1 MLAKV
6 FSATV
11 QGVEGLE
18 VEIEVNASGGTTGI
32 VIVGLPDT
40 AVRESRDRVTTAVSN
55 SLFHWPK
62 GRTTINLAPADV
74 RKEGP
79 AFDLPIAL
87 GLIAACEETPLPRL
101 LDFCAAGELALDGAV
116 RPIRGALPIALA
128 ARKSGRRYLL
138 VPCANAEEAA
148 LVEGVEVYGVRSLG
162 ETIQFLRGE
171 RSLTPHP
178 SPAPSMLRASSNPP
192 SEDLADVRGQHHAKR
207 ALEIAVS
214 GGHNLLM
221 LGSPGSGKSMLAKR
235 IPGLMPPMSLEEAI
249 ETSKIH
255 STCGL
260 LAGRNPP
267 FVAQRPFR
275 SPHHTISD
283 AGLLGGSSNPTPGE
297 VSLAHN
303 GVLFLDELPEFRR
316 STLETLRQPLEDQT
330 VTICRA
336 AGSLTFPADFI
347 LVAALNP
354 CPCGFLGDRKKS
366 CRCSPAQ
373 IQRYR
378 QRISGPLLDRIDL
391 QLEVPPV
398 TYHDLSGK
406 SPPGEPS
413 AAVRCRVEHARAIQ
427 AERFQSTGTRNNAR
441 MNSRQIRT
449 HCALNSECAHLL
461 QNAVQTLHLS
471 ARAYDRILKVA
482 RTIADLEA
490 SPELSPAHLQEAI
503 GFRALDR
510 QIVS

>member
-6 FSATV
+6 FSAAV
-11 QGVEGLE
+11 QGVDGLE
-18 VEIEVNASGGTTGI
+18 VEIEVNSSGGTTGI

-55 SLFHWPK
+55 SAFQWPR
-62 GRTTINLAPADV
+62 GRTTINLAPADL

-79 AFDLPIAL
+79 SFDLPIAL
-87 GLIAACEETPLPRL
+87 GLIGACEETPLPQL
-101 LDFCAAGELALDGAV
+101 ADFCVVGELALDGAV

-128 ARKSGRRYLL
+128 AKKSGRTALL
-138 VPCANAEEAA
+138 LPAANAEEAA
-148 LVEGVEVYGVRSLG
+148 LVEGLQVFGVRSLG
-162 ETIQFLRGE
+162 ETVSFLQGE
-171 RSLTPHP
+171 LVLT
-178 SPAPSMLRASSNPP
+178 STRCDCNRLLQGTSTIGADDF
-192 SEDLADVRGQHHAKR
+192 SEVRGQHLAKR
-207 ALEIAVS
+207 AIEVAVS

-235 IPGLMPPMSLEEAI
+235 IPSLMPPMSMEEAI

-260 LAGRNPP
+260 LAGKTPP
-267 FVAQRPFR
+267 IVSQRPFR

-283 AGLLGGSSNPTPGE
+283 AGLLGGSSTPTPGE

-316 STLETLRQPLEDQT
+316 STLETLRQPLEDRSI
-330 VTICRA
+330 TIARA
-336 AGSLTFPADFI
+336 SGSLTFPADFM

-354 CPCGFLGDRKKS
+354 CPCGFLGDRKKT

-391 QLEVPPV
+391 QLDVPSV
-398 TYHDLSGK
+398 TYSELSGGAQ
-406 SPPGEPS
+406 GEAS
-413 AAVRCRVEHARAIQ
+413 SHIRDRVLRAREIQ
-427 AERFQSTGTRNNAR
+427 QQRFDGRPRSNAR
-441 MNSRQIRT
+441 MAPRQIRA
-449 HCALNSECAHLL
+449 HCALDTESAHLL
-461 QNAVQTLHLS
+461 QNAVQSFHLS

-482 RTIADLEA
+482 RTIADLEEA
-490 SPELSPAHLQEAI
+490 ENIAPNHLQEAI
-503 GFRALDR
+503 GYRSLDR
-510 QIVS
+510 EIWK